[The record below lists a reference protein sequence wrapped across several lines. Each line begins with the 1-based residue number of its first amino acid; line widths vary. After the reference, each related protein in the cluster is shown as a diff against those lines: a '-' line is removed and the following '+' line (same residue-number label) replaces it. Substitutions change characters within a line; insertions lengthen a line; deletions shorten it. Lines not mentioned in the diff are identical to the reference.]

1 VFLAGDAAHVMPPT
15 GGFGGNTGVAD
26 AHDLAWKLAMVA
38 NGTAGAE
45 LLDTYD
51 AERRPVASL
60 TVEQAYTRYVLRV
73 DPSLPRDDLA
83 APLDDASIELGAVYR
98 SAAVLGPD
106 EDDEAL
112 LVDPRLPGGRPGTRA
127 PHLPVE
133 RDGISASVL
142 DVLGDG
148 FVLLAG
154 PAGQAWC
161 DATAVV
167 GEDLGVPLTA
177 HRVAPDAAVADPG
190 SLFPETFGTG
200 ADGAVL
206 VRPDGVIAWRATA
219 AAEDP
224 RAEVE
229 RAMRRLLFR

>member
-1 VFLAGDAAHVMPPT
+1 M
-15 GGFGGNTGVAD
+15 
-26 AHDLAWKLAMVA
+26 
-38 NGTAGAE
+38 
-45 LLDTYD
+45 
-51 AERRPVASL
+51 ASL

-106 EDDEAL
+106 EDDGAL

-133 RDGISASVL
+133 RDGIPASVL

-154 PAGQAWC
+154 PTGQAWC
-161 DATAVV
+161 DAAAAVAD
-167 GEDLGVPLTA
+167 DLGVPLTA
-177 HRVAPDAAVADPG
+177 YRVAPDGALVDRGLVVPG
-190 SLFPETFGTG
+190 RLRDRRGRR
-200 ADGAVL
+200 
-206 VRPDGVIAWRATA
+206 RPRAPGRRHRAGGPPRRPT
-219 AAEDP
+219 DP

-229 RAMRRLLFR
+229 RGDAAAALPLGAAPPAAPADRAAATAGRPPGRRRPPSRTPGCRR

>member
-1 VFLAGDAAHVMPPT
+1 
-15 GGFGGNTGVAD
+15 
-26 AHDLAWKLAMVA
+26 
-38 NGTAGAE
+38 
-45 LLDTYD
+45 
-51 AERRPVASL
+51 VASL

-98 SAAVLGPD
+98 SAAVPAVE
-106 EDDEAL
+106 EDDGAL

-133 RDGISASVL
+133 RDGVPASVL
-142 DVLGDG
+142 DVLGNR

-154 PAGQAWC
+154 PQGQAWC
-161 DATAVV
+161 DATETVA
-167 GEDLGVPLTA
+167 GDLGVPLTA
-177 HRVAPDAAVADPG
+177 YRVAPDGALVDPG
-190 SLFPETFGTG
+190 SSFPGTYGTG

-206 VRPDGVIAWRATA
+206 VRPDGVISWRATA

-224 RAEVE
+224 HTEVE
-229 RAMRRLLFR
+229 RAMRRSLLR